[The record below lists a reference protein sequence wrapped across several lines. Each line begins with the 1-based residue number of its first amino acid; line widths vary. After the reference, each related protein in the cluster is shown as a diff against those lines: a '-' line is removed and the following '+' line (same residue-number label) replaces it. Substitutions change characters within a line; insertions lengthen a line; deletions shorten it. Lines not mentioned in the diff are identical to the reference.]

1 MITVAANE
9 AKQSFGNLLD
19 QAQREPIL
27 IQKHQR
33 SVAVILSSRE
43 YDRLRGV
50 NVAEFTAFR
59 DQVASKAKKLGLT
72 EKRLASLLNEQ

>member
-50 NVAEFTAFR
+50 NVADFTAFCNH
-59 DQVASKAKKLGLT
+59 VASKAKKSGLT
-72 EKRLASLLNEQ
+72 EKRLASLVNEQ